1 MTHTLHRQ
9 GSKESLD
16 KDFIF
21 LCMAAKGFNEDGADE
36 KMREFLRIMMRH
48 NPVNAGDMRSGNMF
62 NSNMDD
68 ILSKVSSTSIV
79 HGVFTDSDTATKVLQ
94 DLKDADLGM
103 SVVVSGPFDSVDCIC
118 EKAGLKPHSVD
129 FSGGIWG
136 NTKKLPSKEV
146 QEVATMCGHAMIA
159 TDLVGKMV
167 RDVKRGRRTIE
178 DCCKEMAEC
187 CTCGNYNLTRG
198 EKLFRELMQMY
209 TIRNLY

>member
-9 GSKESLD
+9 GNKESLA
-16 KDFIF
+16 KDYIF

-48 NPVNAGDMRSGNMF
+48 NPVNAGDMQSGNMF

-68 ILSKVSSTSIV
+68 ILTKVTSTSIV
-79 HGVFTDSDTATKVLQ
+79 HGVFIDSDTAIKVLQ
-94 DLKDADLGM
+94 EIKDADLGM

-118 EKAGLKPHSVD
+118 KAAGLSPHSLD

-146 QEVATMCGHAMIA
+146 QKVTTMCGHGMVASN
-159 TDLVGKMV
+159 LVKSLVDDIKEGQITADEAGKELAKQCACGIFNPA
-167 RDVKRGRRTIE
+167 RAAELLQG
-178 DCCKEMAEC
+178 MASTE
-187 CTCGNYNLTRG
+187 
-198 EKLFRELMQMY
+198 
-209 TIRNLY
+209 

>member
-21 LCMAAKGFNEDGADE
+21 LCMAAKGLNEDGADE

-62 NSNMDD
+62 TSNMDD

-94 DLKDADLGM
+94 ELKDVDLGM

-129 FSGGIWG
+129 FSAGIWG
-136 NTKKLPSKEV
+136 NTKKLPSREV
-146 QEVATMCGHAMIA
+146 QEVTTMCGHAMVA
-159 TDLVGKMV
+159 SNLVESLVDDIKA
-167 RDVKRGRRTIE
+167 GRTKADE
-178 DCCKEMAEC
+178 AAKELTKQCA
-187 CTCGNYNLTRG
+187 CGIFNPARAA
-198 EKLFRELMQMY
+198 ELMQDMAEK
-209 TIRNLY
+209 

>member
-16 KDFIF
+16 KDYIF

-68 ILSKVSSTSIV
+68 IVSKVSSTSIV

-94 DLKDADLGM
+94 ELKDADLGM
-103 SVVVSGPFDSVDCIC
+103 SIVVSGPFDSVDCIC
-118 EKAGLKPHSVD
+118 KAAGLSPHSVD

-136 NTKKLPSKEV
+136 NTKKLPAKEV
-146 QEVATMCGHAMIA
+146 QEVTTMCGHAMVA
-159 TDLVGKMV
+159 SNLVKSLVDDLKAGQITADEAGKELAKQCACV
-167 RDVKRGRRTIE
+167 IFTPDRAAKLLTA
-178 DCCKEMAEC
+178 MA
-187 CTCGNYNLTRG
+187 
-198 EKLFRELMQMY
+198 KK
-209 TIRNLY
+209 